1 VPTATATSITFAL
14 SIAGSPA
21 TSAVLNSIQLIEVED
36 HSELADMLRLRI
48 AVSVKDSG
56 SGWTIVDD
64 SMFERLTAIKLTVT
78 VGSGS
83 AITLF
88 NGYVIEND
96 VEFSNQPNGS
106 VMTVVAMDPTVLM
119 HLEERVKAW
128 PNMAHSDVASAI
140 FSGSAY
146 GFTPVVQAT
155 NYAPHEDDHT
165 LMQRGTDIQF
175 LQQLANANGYEC
187 YIDLDESSG
196 AVQGH
201 FHPPTT
207 DDDPQSTMTV
217 NMGSAT
223 NINRFRARY
232 DMLGPTTASGTT
244 VDFEQ
249 KSNEPGQADTSDQNS
264 LGSDQSTST
273 DRPRKV
279 LLSGLGM
286 GQSAEV
292 QRYAQ
297 SVVDRSSWA
306 ITADGELNT
315 AAFGFVLRAKQPVTV
330 RGVGRDFSGLY
341 YVYKVVHLISS
352 DGNYLQRFTLRRN
365 AVGLTGREQFREQ
378 SQ

>member
-1 VPTATATSITFAL
+1 MPTATATSITFAL